1 MILYLAIIAASLA
14 ECECANSRQVWTK
27 DTSRASGCIG
37 VCVSKSPV
45 SQTGRGLVVLRR
57 GGEVGRLTQKNY
69 MRAFPMNDIDFLS
82 LRVIFQLK
90 KLD

>member
-1 MILYLAIIAASLA
+1 M
-14 ECECANSRQVWTK
+14 C
-27 DTSRASGCIG
+27 

-69 MRAFPMNDIDFLS
+69 MRAFPMNDIDFFKPQSHILTKEMG
-82 LRVIFQLK
+82 LDGAPVK
-90 KLD
+90 KLNRL